1 MLKKRRNWG
10 GVSLLQTILAKKI
23 IQEVRKLINEEI
35 VIMDTNGY
43 IIAST
48 NPKRIGF
55 FHEGAFLTVHKK
67 DRLIISKEDETKL
80 KGVKAGINLPICF
93 GQNVVG
99 VIGITGNPDEVLPYA
114 ELLRK
119 MTELLIQENFYKEE
133 MNRQNRAIEAFIFDW
148 LELREWDS
156 TFHNRADLLGINLS
170 VPRQVIMV
178 KAKTQTNMIN
188 FTPKWE
194 SVEEKND
201 LFIHWGNDRLLLL
214 LEATTNVDKKQLKKR
229 LYDWKIKI
237 EHNNNFLLTFGI
249 GQIVEPRELKS
260 SFLKAERALH
270 SITENQWIAFDE
282 ELTLEMIFEDVR
294 SETKKEFV
302 QRTIAPLLHDS
313 ELMHTLRTLFEY
325 NQSLK
330 ETAEQLHIHI
340 NTLHYRIKK
349 IEELTKLNPKI
360 IKDQTILYL
369 SIQIL
374 DQYTN

>member
-1 MLKKRRNWG
+1 M
-10 GVSLLQTILAKKI
+10 VSLLQTNLAKKI

-48 NPKRIGF
+48 NKKRISF

-67 DRLIISKEDETKL
+67 DRLIITKEDEAQL
-80 KGVKAGINLPICF
+80 KGVKAGINLPIFF

-99 VIGITGNPDEVLPYA
+99 VIGITGNPEKVFPYA

-156 TFHNRADLLGINLS
+156 SFHNRADLLGINLT

-178 KAKTQTNMIN
+178 KVKTQTNMIN
-188 FTPKWE
+188 FTPKWLTIE
-194 SVEEKND
+194 KKND

-214 LEATTNVDKKQLKKR
+214 LDATANMDKNKLKKN
-229 LYDWKIKI
+229 LYDWKIKL
-237 EHNNNFLLTFGI
+237 EQNTNCLLTFGI
-249 GQIVEPRELKS
+249 GQIVQPEELKK

-270 SITENQWIAFDE
+270 SITGDQWVAFDD
-282 ELTLEMIFEDVR
+282 ELTLEMIIEDVR
-294 SETKKEFV
+294 RETKKEFI

-313 ELMHTLRTLFEY
+313 ELLHTLRTLFEY